1 MARPADLPPKS
12 RALAVLLSVVLPGA
26 GLAYLGYWRAGGVNL
41 VVALAVYG
49 LAVALLAP
57 EALVEY
63 GPMIGSGV
71 AGGSLGAAYT
81 AYDRRA
87 GKTPA

>member
-1 MARPADLPPKS
+1 MPVRRSKLKW
-12 RALAVLLSVVLPGA
+12 LAMGLNFALPGA
-26 GLAYLGYWRAGGVNL
+26 GLAYLGYVRGGVVNFA
-41 VVALAVYG
+41 VALAVYA
-49 LAVALLAP
+49 LTAALLSP
-57 EALVEY
+57 EALIDY

-87 GKTPA
+87 GTA